1 LSTSPSRDQ
10 AAINFLGGQ
19 VPNPFYPLL
28 PNTSLSSTTVAR
40 SQLLLPY
47 PQFTGITMN
56 TNQGFSW
63 YHAMQTRFEK
73 RFSGGFQS
81 SVSWTWSKLMSAT
94 GYLNAGDP
102 MPEKV
107 ISSQDR
113 THRVVITGVYEL
125 PFGAKKPVGNSW
137 GIATKIISGWQV
149 SGLFQRQ
156 TGAALGFGDA
166 LLTGTAHDIALPSD
180 RRSVSQW
187 FNVNA
192 FVTNSSVQLSN
203 HLRVLSSLFS
213 GVRQDG
219 QNNLDA
225 MLSRTIHL
233 ERFQLQFR
241 TDWFNALNHP
251 QFLGP
256 NTSPTSSAFGQ
267 VTGTWSSPRTIQ
279 FSLKLIF

>member
-1 LSTSPSRDQ
+1 
-10 AAINFLGGQ
+10 
-19 VPNPFYPLL
+19 
-28 PNTSLSSTTVAR
+28 
-40 SQLLLPY
+40 
-47 PQFTGITMN
+47 
-56 TNQGFSW
+56 
-63 YHAMQTRFEK
+63 
-73 RFSGGFQS
+73 
-81 SVSWTWSKLMSAT
+81 
-94 GYLNAGDP
+94 
-102 MPEKV
+102 
-107 ISSQDR
+107 
-113 THRVVITGVYEL
+113 
-125 PFGAKKPVGNSW
+125 VGSSW

-166 LLTGTAHDIALPSD
+166 LLTGTVNDIALPSGQ
-180 RRSVSQW
+180 RTVNEW

-192 FVTNSSVQLSN
+192 FVTNSAVQLSN

-225 MLSRTIHL
+225 MLSRTIHW

-279 FSLKLIF
+279 FSMKLMF